1 MNQSHIDKG
10 LVGLVG
16 LVIAA
21 SVPAATAAGELG
33 AEHTLQVGETLS
45 VRPHLEYRPRVLT
58 HTGRDMKANGQ
69 KASVTQR
76 VRLGVGATLLDTV
89 HVRVD
94 AQDVRTWGEELST
107 LGDRRPDGPEI
118 YQAYGELRLFEG
130 SVVRVG
136 RQEIKIDEGRLFWH
150 RDWNDHA
157 QSFDAVRVDQGIGQ
171 LKLTGLWSRV
181 SEDDVY
187 EVDANGNA
195 LRGAPGDHD
204 VVAAHA
210 RSEHLSWLRPSAVFV
225 YDRDGSN
232 EAECYVVGVFVD
244 GEVLPGL
251 SYRTELYHQSGQR
264 PYGAANTM
272 GYYQRAD
279 VSAFM
284 FSARAD
290 YKVPA
295 AFGLKLRGAV
305 DVYTGDDP
313 DTETNETFEV
323 LYGARRAFLGD
334 LNIFRSIGKD
344 TAGGG
349 IVDAQGQVSAKP
361 VEGLS
366 LSVAY
371 HHFSSVEPVQ
381 DAQNL
386 GDEVDLRVKYEVSSF
401 LQLMAGGGLYLP
413 GRAMKCGKGDC
424 DMNATNE
431 VQTYVMARAFY

>member
-1 MNQSHIDKG
+1 MDMNQSHIDKG

-16 LVIAA
+16 LGIAA
-21 SVPAATAAGELG
+21 SVPAATVAGELG

-290 YKVPA
+290 EHAREAGADRLLDRRDA
-295 AFGLKLRGAV
+295 AAHLGAARS
-305 DVYTGDDP
+305 
-313 DTETNETFEV
+313 V
-323 LYGARRAFLGD
+323 LPGGER
-334 LNIFRSIGKD
+334 
-344 TAGGG
+344 GGG
-349 IVDAQGQVSAKP
+349 AGRLAQSARAARGPRLRSARGRDRAQGAARGRQ
-361 VEGLS
+361 
-366 LSVAY
+366 
-371 HHFSSVEPVQ
+371 
-381 DAQNL
+381 
-386 GDEVDLRVKYEVSSF
+386 
-401 LQLMAGGGLYLP
+401 GG
-413 GRAMKCGKGDC
+413 
-424 DMNATNE
+424 
-431 VQTYVMARAFY
+431 